1 MKKIIIFGGGS
12 GLSQMLKGLKLFPI
26 DITAV
31 VSVSDNG
38 GSTLRLRKDFNIP
51 AVGDISK
58 VLMAMSNTDKDIVNL
73 MNYRFKQSKS
83 LGNHSIKNLLLTA
96 LLEQKGSFASAIPV
110 LAKLLDIEGQVLP
123 ITEDNAELVG
133 ITSDGKR
140 IYGETS
146 ITKCKKK
153 IKQITYDKEVTANP
167 EVLKAIKD
175 ADLIIFSS
183 GSLLTSI
190 IPNIIIE
197 DVVEAVQQ
205 AVNFANQESAR
216 VFSDTVAAIA
226 AESGALANSNV
237 QSVLD
242 ILDQAAN
249 MEQQRIAAGENI
261 SKRIPQAQTPNESTP
276 TETDPSKIGE
286 LPSNLGQILVDQANG
301 GINQGAVAAPVV
313 NTGNGNPAV
322 MFSGKNQNPGA
333 ISYIGEV
340 QTQGYPQ
347 PTNFSNGGF
356 NPYIGSNPLVD
367 SMKEVAALTADD

>member
-58 VLMAMSNTDKDIVNL
+58 VLMAMSNTDQDIVNL

-96 LLEQKGSFASAIPV
+96 LLEQKGDFASAIPV

-133 ITSDGKR
+133 LTEDDKR

-153 IKQITYDKEVTANP
+153 IKRVMYDREINANP
-167 EVLKAIKD
+167 EVLKAISE

-190 IPNIIIE
+190 IPNIIID
-197 DVVEAVQQ
+197 DVVKAIRKSQ
-205 AVNFANQESAR
+205 APKLYICNLVTQPGETDDFKVSDHIKVLNEYLGAETINMVLANNVEIPHELVLKYATEEQKDPVILDEDTLKKMKVRVLKDKIYTVEDGYLRHDTLKTAYL
-216 VFSDTVAAIA
+216 VFS
-226 AESGALANSNV
+226 
-237 QSVLD
+237 
-242 ILDQAAN
+242 IL
-249 MEQQRIAAGENI
+249 ME
-261 SKRIPQAQTPNESTP
+261 NE
-276 TETDPSKIGE
+276 E
-286 LPSNLGQILVDQANG
+286 
-301 GINQGAVAAPVV
+301 
-313 NTGNGNPAV
+313 
-322 MFSGKNQNPGA
+322 
-333 ISYIGEV
+333 
-340 QTQGYPQ
+340 
-347 PTNFSNGGF
+347 
-356 NPYIGSNPLVD
+356 
-367 SMKEVAALTADD
+367 

>member
-58 VLMAMSNTDKDIVNL
+58 VLMAMSNTDQDIVNL

-96 LLEQKGSFASAIPV
+96 LLEQKGNFASAIPV

-140 IYGETS
+140 IWGETS

-153 IKQITYDKEVTANP
+153 IERITYDKEVTANP
-167 EVLKAIKD
+167 EVIKAIKD

-190 IPNIIIE
+190 IPNIIID
-197 DVVEAVQQ
+197 DVVNAIKKSKAPKLYICNLVTQPGETDDFKVSDHINVLEEYLGRGTINMVLANNVEIPHELVLKYATEEQKDPVLLDEAVLKKRKIKVIKDKIYTVEDGFLRHDTLKT
-205 AVNFANQESAR
+205 AYL
-216 VFSDTVAAIA
+216 VFS
-226 AESGALANSNV
+226 
-237 QSVLD
+237 
-242 ILDQAAN
+242 IL
-249 MEQQRIAAGENI
+249 MEN
-261 SKRIPQAQTPNESTP
+261 
-276 TETDPSKIGE
+276 
-286 LPSNLGQILVDQANG
+286 
-301 GINQGAVAAPVV
+301 
-313 NTGNGNPAV
+313 
-322 MFSGKNQNPGA
+322 
-333 ISYIGEV
+333 
-340 QTQGYPQ
+340 
-347 PTNFSNGGF
+347 
-356 NPYIGSNPLVD
+356 
-367 SMKEVAALTADD
+367 KE

>member
-1 MKKIIIFGGGS
+1 MSMKKIIIFGGGS

-58 VLMAMSNTDKDIVNL
+58 VLMAMSNTDQDIVNL

-96 LLEQKGSFASAIPV
+96 LLEQKGNFASAIPV

-153 IKQITYDKEVTANP
+153 IERITSDKEVTANP
-167 EVLKAIKD
+167 EVIKAIKD

-183 GSLLTSI
+183 ASLLTSI
-190 IPNIIIE
+190 IPNIIIG
-197 DVVEAVQQ
+197 DVVNAIKKSKAPKLYISNLVTQPGETDDFKVSDHINVLEEYLGRGTINMVLANNVEIPHELVLKYATEEQKDPVLLDEAVLKKRKIKVIKDKIYTVEDGFLRHDTLKT
-205 AVNFANQESAR
+205 AYL
-216 VFSDTVAAIA
+216 VFS
-226 AESGALANSNV
+226 
-237 QSVLD
+237 
-242 ILDQAAN
+242 IL
-249 MEQQRIAAGENI
+249 MEN
-261 SKRIPQAQTPNESTP
+261 
-276 TETDPSKIGE
+276 
-286 LPSNLGQILVDQANG
+286 
-301 GINQGAVAAPVV
+301 
-313 NTGNGNPAV
+313 
-322 MFSGKNQNPGA
+322 
-333 ISYIGEV
+333 
-340 QTQGYPQ
+340 
-347 PTNFSNGGF
+347 
-356 NPYIGSNPLVD
+356 
-367 SMKEVAALTADD
+367 KE

>member
-58 VLMAMSNTDKDIVNL
+58 VLMAMSNTDQDIVNL

-96 LLEQKGSFASAIPV
+96 LLEQKGDFASTIPV

-133 ITSDGKR
+133 LTEDDKR

-153 IKQITYDKEVTANP
+153 IKRVMYDREINANP
-167 EVLKAIKD
+167 EVLKAISE

-190 IPNIIIE
+190 IPNIIID
-197 DVVEAVQQ
+197 DVVKAIRKSQ
-205 AVNFANQESAR
+205 APKLYICNLVTQPGETDDFKVSDHIKVLNEYLGAETINMVLANNVEIPHELVLKYATEEQKDPVILDEDTLKKMKVRVLKDKIYTVEDGYLRHDTLKTAYL
-216 VFSDTVAAIA
+216 VFS
-226 AESGALANSNV
+226 
-237 QSVLD
+237 
-242 ILDQAAN
+242 IL
-249 MEQQRIAAGENI
+249 ME
-261 SKRIPQAQTPNESTP
+261 NE
-276 TETDPSKIGE
+276 E
-286 LPSNLGQILVDQANG
+286 
-301 GINQGAVAAPVV
+301 
-313 NTGNGNPAV
+313 
-322 MFSGKNQNPGA
+322 
-333 ISYIGEV
+333 
-340 QTQGYPQ
+340 
-347 PTNFSNGGF
+347 
-356 NPYIGSNPLVD
+356 
-367 SMKEVAALTADD
+367 

>member
-197 DVVEAVQQ
+197 DVVEAIKQSQ
-205 AVNFANQESAR
+205 APKLYICNLVTQPGETDDFKVSDHIHVLEEYLGRGTINMVLANNVEIPHELVLKYATEEQKDPVLLDEQNLKKMKIKVIKDKIYTIEEGFLRHDTLKTAYL
-216 VFSDTVAAIA
+216 VFS
-226 AESGALANSNV
+226 
-237 QSVLD
+237 
-242 ILDQAAN
+242 IL
-249 MEQQRIAAGENI
+249 ME
-261 SKRIPQAQTPNESTP
+261 NE
-276 TETDPSKIGE
+276 K
-286 LPSNLGQILVDQANG
+286 
-301 GINQGAVAAPVV
+301 
-313 NTGNGNPAV
+313 
-322 MFSGKNQNPGA
+322 
-333 ISYIGEV
+333 
-340 QTQGYPQ
+340 
-347 PTNFSNGGF
+347 
-356 NPYIGSNPLVD
+356 
-367 SMKEVAALTADD
+367 